1 MGSGFATLGAA
12 EVRSAEA
19 TELPVWERPPASVAN
34 GFCHPWALDP
44 GSRGSRRYARIR
56 GADWRGLGLW
66 GAVLGFCAC
75 FGLDACPCS
84 VLLIRVN
91 LCNLWMFLNNQPAWK
106 RTTPD
111 KGCLRFMIDKQI
123 ASNFVGGRE
132 KLWEFADAD
141 TIQRD
146 TGL

>member
-75 FGLDACPCS
+75 FWLDTCPYP

-91 LCNLWMFLNNQPAWK
+91 LCNLWMFLKDWIPGQA
-106 RTTPD
+106 RDDTVD
-111 KGCLRFMIDKQI
+111 SLGVLCFG
-123 ASNFVGGRE
+123 VG
-132 KLWEFADAD
+132 
-141 TIQRD
+141 
-146 TGL
+146 